1 MKSALIVALIVA
13 LGGAIGS
20 VFRYFLSVWTLHHA
34 LDWRFPIGTFAV
46 NIIGCLL
53 VGVLAGLVVKHH
65 FFSPDMR
72 LFLFTGLAGGFT
84 TFSTFGLETL
94 YLLRRNEVFIAGSY
108 VVSSVVVGL
117 IVVWIGFSLISARG

>member
-1 MKSALIVALIVA
+1 MKSALIVAL
-13 LGGAIGS
+13 GGAMGA
-20 VFRYFLSVWTLHHA
+20 FLRHALSAWTLHHA

-46 NIIGCLL
+46 NVIGCLA

-65 FFSPDMR
+65 FFSPDLR

-84 TFSTFGLETL
+84 TFSAFGLETL
-94 YLLRRNEVFIAGSY
+94 YLLRRDEIFIAASY

-117 IVVWIGFSLISARG
+117 FVVWLGFSLILARG

>member
-1 MKSALIVALIVA
+1 MKSALIVAL
-13 LGGAIGS
+13 GGAMGA
-20 VFRYFLSVWTLHHA
+20 FLRHVLSAWTLHHA

-46 NIIGCLL
+46 NVIGCLV

-65 FFSPDMR
+65 FFSPDLR

-84 TFSTFGLETL
+84 TFSAFGLETL
-94 YLLRRNEVFIAGSY
+94 YLLRRDEIFIAASY

-117 IVVWIGFSLISARG
+117 FVVWLGFSLILARG